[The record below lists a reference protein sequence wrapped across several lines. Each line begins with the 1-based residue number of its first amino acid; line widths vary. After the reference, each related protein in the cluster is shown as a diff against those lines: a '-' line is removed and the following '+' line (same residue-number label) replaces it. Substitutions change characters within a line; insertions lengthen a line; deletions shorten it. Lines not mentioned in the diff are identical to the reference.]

1 VILLRIIKLLVE
13 IQEKT
18 IGLNGGNIKMK
29 DCIMDNLRRTLKFTV
44 GHVHYFVVYLE
55 MTHKARENI

>member
-1 VILLRIIKLLVE
+1 M
-13 IQEKT
+13 
-18 IGLNGGNIKMK
+18 GDNIKMK